1 MMAGYEN
8 IRVSTAEGIATVTL
22 NRPESLNA
30 FNNLMGQE
38 LLEALQAC
46 RQDESVRVVLLGG
59 EGRAFSAGGDVKA
72 MAACLK
78 EGEPV
83 RFFQRLIP
91 LLHPVLVEMTRLPKP
106 IVGRVH
112 GFASGYGMSLALGC
126 DLVVAAESARFN
138 MAYVLVGLAPDGGSS
153 YFLPRFAGIKRALEI
168 FFTGD
173 FMDAQEAQRLGIV
186 NRVVPDAELE
196 QAALEMARK
205 LAKGPP
211 LAMAEAKKL
220 VYRSLSETL
229 ERQLEDERE
238 AIQRSAATQD
248 FGEGVS
254 AFLEKRR
261 PTFQGR

>member
-1 MMAGYEN
+1 MSYETIHLAKN
-8 IRVSTAEGIATVTL
+8 EGIATITL

-30 FNNLMGQE
+30 FDFLMGEEVLQ
-38 LLEALQAC
+38 ALQAC
-46 RQDESVRVVLLGG
+46 RQDDSVRVVILAG

-72 MAACLK
+72 MAGYLK
-78 EGEPV
+78 DGEPV

-106 IVGRVH
+106 IVGRVQ
-112 GFASGYGMSLALGC
+112 GFASGYGMSLVLGC
-126 DLVVAAESARFN
+126 DLVVAGESARFN
-138 MAYVLVGLAPDGGSS
+138 MAYALVGLAPDGGSS

-186 NRVVPDAELE
+186 NRVAPDAELE
-196 QAALEMARK
+196 QATLDLARK

-220 VYRSLSETL
+220 VYGSLGETL

-248 FGEGVS
+248 FSEGVS
-254 AFLEKRR
+254 AFLEKRKAN
-261 PTFQGR
+261 FQGR

>member
-1 MMAGYEN
+1 MSYETIHLAKN
-8 IRVSTAEGIATVTL
+8 EGIATITL

-30 FNNLMGQE
+30 FDFLMGEEVLQ
-38 LLEALQAC
+38 ALQAC
-46 RQDESVRVVLLGG
+46 GRDDSVRVVILGG

-72 MAACLK
+72 MAEYLK
-78 EGEPV
+78 DGEPV

-91 LLHPVLVEMTRLPKP
+91 LLHPVLVEMTRMPKP
-106 IVGRVH
+106 IVGRVQ
-112 GFASGYGMSLALGC
+112 GFASGYGMSLVLGC
-126 DLVVAAESARFN
+126 DLVVAGESARFN
-138 MAYVLVGLAPDGGSS
+138 MAYALVGLAPDGGST
-153 YFLPRFAGIKRALEI
+153 YFLPRFAGIKRALEA

-173 FMDAQEAQRLGIV
+173 FMDAQEVQRLGIV

-196 QAALEMARK
+196 QATLDVARK

-248 FGEGVS
+248 FSEGVS
-254 AFLEKRR
+254 AFLEKRKAN
-261 PTFQGR
+261 FQGR

>member
-1 MMAGYEN
+1 MMAGYET
-8 IRVSTAEGIATVTL
+8 IRVSKADGIATVAL

-46 RQDESVRVVLLGG
+46 GQDDSVRVVLLGG

-72 MAACLK
+72 MAARLK

-91 LLHPVLVEMTRLPKP
+91 LLHPVLVEMTRMPKP

-196 QAALEMARK
+196 QAALDMARK

-238 AIQRSAATQD
+238 AIQRSAASQD
-248 FGEGVS
+248 FAEGVS
-254 AFLEKRR
+254 AFLEKRK
-261 PTFQGR
+261 PNFQGR

>member
-1 MMAGYEN
+1 MAGYET
-8 IRVSTAEGIATVTL
+8 IRVAIAERIATITL

-38 LLEALQAC
+38 LLDALQAC
-46 RQDESVRVVLLGG
+46 GQDDSVRVVLLGG

-78 EGEPV
+78 AGEPV

-173 FMDAQEAQRLGIV
+173 FMEAQEAQRLGIV

-196 QAALEMARK
+196 QATLEVARK

-211 LAMAEAKKL
+211 LAMAEAKRL
-220 VYRSLSETL
+220 VYRSLGETL

-248 FGEGVS
+248 FSEGVS

-261 PTFQGR
+261 ASFQGR

>member
-1 MMAGYEN
+1 MAGQET
-8 IRVSTAEGIATVTL
+8 IRVSKAEGIATITL

-46 RQDESVRVVLLGG
+46 GQDDSVRVVLLGG

-72 MAACLK
+72 MAASLK

-106 IVGRVH
+106 IVGRVQ

>member
-1 MMAGYEN
+1 MSYETIHLAKN
-8 IRVSTAEGIATVTL
+8 EGIATITL

-30 FNNLMGQE
+30 FDFLMGEEVLQ
-38 LLEALQAC
+38 ALQAC
-46 RQDESVRVVLLGG
+46 RRDDSVRVVILGG

-72 MAACLK
+72 MAGYLK
-78 EGEPV
+78 DGEPV

-106 IVGRVH
+106 IVGRVQ
-112 GFASGYGMSLALGC
+112 GFASGYGMSLVLGC
-126 DLVVAAESARFN
+126 DLVVAGESTRFN
-138 MAYVLVGLAPDGGSS
+138 MAYALVGLAPDGGSS

-186 NRVVPDAELE
+186 NRVAPDAELE
-196 QAALEMARK
+196 QATLDLARK

-220 VYRSLSETL
+220 VYGSLGETL

-248 FGEGVS
+248 FSEGVS
-254 AFLEKRR
+254 AFLEKRKAN
-261 PTFQGR
+261 FQGR

>member
-1 MMAGYEN
+1 MADY
-8 IRVSTAEGIATVTL
+8 
-22 NRPESLNA
+22 
-30 FNNLMGQE
+30 
-38 LLEALQAC
+38 
-46 RQDESVRVVLLGG
+46 
-59 EGRAFSAGGDVKA
+59 
-72 MAACLK
+72 LK

-91 LLHPVLVEMTRLPKP
+91 LLHPVLVEMTRMPKP
-106 IVGRVH
+106 IVGRVQ
-112 GFASGYGMSLALGC
+112 GFASGYGMSLVLGC

-138 MAYVLVGLAPDGGSS
+138 MAYALVGLAPDGGSS

-186 NRVVPDAELE
+186 NGWRRTPGWAKRLDV
-196 QAALEMARK
+196 ARK

-220 VYRSLSETL
+220 VYRSLGETL

-248 FGEGVS
+248 FSEGVL
-254 AFLEKRR
+254 AFVEKRQ
-261 PTFQGR
+261 PTFQGK